1 MKHPS
6 KESHTKT
13 FQVKLLGG
21 EKNIFFLMEA
31 VITKEWQSS
40 KNNNCL
46 QNDGSSKAVEE
57 YNQKIERNANL
68 NSVFSENTLQNKG
81 K

>member
-1 MKHPS
+1 
-6 KESHTKT
+6 
-13 FQVKLLGG
+13 
-21 EKNIFFLMEA
+21 MEA
-31 VITKEWQSS
+31 VKTKEWQSS

>member
-1 MKHPS
+1 MKQPS

-21 EKNIFFLMEA
+21 KEHFFFLMEA
-31 VITKEWQSS
+31 VKTKEWQSS

-46 QNDGSSKAVEE
+46 QNDGSSKAMEE

-68 NSVFSENTLQNKG
+68 NSVCSENNLQNEG